1 MPRHWLAGLS
11 LGCLYLINLLPYPI
25 KIRVGIGIGKLTYL
39 CIRRRKHIAD
49 VNLKICFPELSDA
62 ERQQLLRRAFD
73 NFGAGLIETAM
84 GWWSPEAPIHKMTE
98 YIGIE
103 HLEAAIA
110 KGKGVIL
117 VGAHF
122 VNYVLER
129 GRSGS
134 LLSLINNRDSRRIL
148 KTIRAGEMVWFAPD
162 HDMGERLSVY
172 APFFEKNAATVT
184 VTGRYAK
191 LTGAPAIF
199 CAHHRKPDNSGYTL
213 RVTPLQE
220 DFASLDDIEA
230 ATLVNQSI
238 AEHIL
243 IDPAQY
249 YWFHRRFKTQPSLP
263 VAALY

>member
-1 MPRHWLAGLS
+1 MP
-11 LGCLYLINLLPYPI
+11 
-25 KIRVGIGIGKLTYL
+25 
-39 CIRRRKHIAD
+39 
-49 VNLKICFPELSDA
+49 DA
-62 ERQQLLRRAFD
+62 ERQQLLKRAFD

-122 VNYVLER
+122 SSMDLASKLMSRHVLEQ

-162 HDMGERLSVY
+162 HDMGEKLSVY

-263 VAALY
+263 VAALYSANAL